1 MSNRKVLFPQS
12 DMLTRAIGILGEA
25 NDPRYERTRC
35 TLSMRLLTNCA
46 EKIYTGMPSYQS
58 SYACSSTFKVT
69 FLPCPI
75 QESRLMIYPGILFL
89 TTNRVETFDDA
100 FQSRIHVA
108 LRYGELTMKAKRAVW
123 KMFIGKVKEIAGVE
137 IAVFKESDF
146 DKLAKHTLNGRQ
158 VGSPFPLRWGRQHC

>member
-1 MSNRKVLFPQS
+1 MTQL
-12 DMLTRAIGILGEA
+12 
-25 NDPRYERTRC
+25 
-35 TLSMRLLTNCA
+35 
-46 EKIYTGMPSYQS
+46 
-58 SYACSSTFKVT
+58 
-69 FLPCPI
+69 
-75 QESRLMIYPGILFL
+75 GILFL

-123 KMFIGKVKEIAGVE
+123 QMFIGKVREIAGVE

-158 VGSPFPLRWGRQHC
+158 VSHFFRNARGDSIADTVLRSRMLSAPLKRWQSMRERNYVWPISTRSSMFSMPLRRI